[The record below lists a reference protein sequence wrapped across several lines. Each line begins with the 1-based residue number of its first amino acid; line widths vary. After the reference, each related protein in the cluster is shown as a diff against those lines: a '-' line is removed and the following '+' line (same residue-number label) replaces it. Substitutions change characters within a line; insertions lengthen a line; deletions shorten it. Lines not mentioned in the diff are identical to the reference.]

1 MAQQNRVTPSPFDLG
16 LKTLDL
22 DLDLDCDNMAA
33 ELLLVGGVERV
44 AALKA
49 CCHSEGSCGWK
60 RMDQSV
66 NESSTISCSL
76 SVFNFPL
83 LIRHNII
90 YDAGHSTEL
99 LQSFRY

>member
-1 MAQQNRVTPSPFDLG
+1 MDVWLAEKSLCGWVAQQNRVTPSPFDLG

-60 RMDQSV
+60 RMINQ
-66 NESSTISCSL
+66 
-76 SVFNFPL
+76 
-83 LIRHNII
+83 
-90 YDAGHSTEL
+90 
-99 LQSFRY
+99 